1 MVGHDDLKYAVY
13 FNKMNP
19 HITTHV
25 MGCSHVDKHNTGHK
39 YDQGG
44 WAYFAE
50 KYATGQ
56 FVEAISKHLDLES
69 NPCGHCGG
77 L

>member
-1 MVGHDDLKYAVY
+1 MAGHNDLKYTTY
-13 FNKMNP
+13 FNKRRSR
-19 HITTHV
+19 IITHV
-25 MGCSHVDKHNTGHK
+25 MECSDVDKHNTGHK

-50 KYATGQ
+50 EYAAGQ

-69 NPCGHCGG
+69 NPCKHCGG